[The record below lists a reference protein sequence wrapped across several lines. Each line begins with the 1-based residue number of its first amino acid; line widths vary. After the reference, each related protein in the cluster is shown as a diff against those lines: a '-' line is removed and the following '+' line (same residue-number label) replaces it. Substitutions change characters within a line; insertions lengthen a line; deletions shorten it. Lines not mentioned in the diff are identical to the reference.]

1 MLPMALNM
9 SAVEARI
16 QEIEN
21 AISQSLANHNALL
34 GALSEAKNMLHM
46 MSDIVDAVAP
56 GSVVADVMDA
66 VEHVIDAVVE

>member
-1 MLPMALNM
+1 MALNM
-9 SAVEARI
+9 ASIEARV

-21 AISQSLANHNALL
+21 AIAQSLANHNALL

-46 MSDIVDAVAP
+46 MAEVANVVAP
-56 GSVVADVMDA
+56 ESPVTAVIDT